1 MNNSNDDSNSNK
13 KLLKQK
19 RKPPLSLEEI
29 VNIYCKQHNIEDNE
43 ISKKIRT
50 IYYHNPEQNILID
63 YNKDRGDEFPLSRH
77 LQIRPR
83 QEEIN
88 YEEEENYDED
98 EKEKEKINIKEIIK
112 DKNEEQK
119 IDNSNEEK
127 LLECFICGWIF
138 LKEMSFEEKNR
149 HINFCIEGV
158 FVPCFSSFLG
168 GGEFTSINFEFITI
182 SFPFILLARLF
193 SLFKFLLSIKAH

>member
-1 MNNSNDDSNSNK
+1 M
-13 KLLKQK
+13 
-19 RKPPLSLEEI
+19 EEI

-43 ISKKIRT
+43 ISEKIRT

-83 QEEIN
+83 KEEIN
-88 YEEEENYDED
+88 YEEEENDDED

-138 LKEMSFEEKNR
+138 LKEMSIEEKNR
-149 HINFCIEGV
+149 HINFCIEGK
-158 FVPCFSSFLG
+158 
-168 GGEFTSINFEFITI
+168 GEENKKELI
-182 SFPFILLARLF
+182 STYKELENLRNNENRENNNDNEEVNNEENDE
-193 SLFKFLLSIKAH
+193 

>member
-1 MNNSNDDSNSNK
+1 MSNSNDDSNSNK

-19 RKPPLSLEEI
+19 RNPPLSLEEI

-43 ISKKIRT
+43 ISEKIRT

-83 QEEIN
+83 KEEIN
-88 YEEEENYDED
+88 YEEEENDDED

-138 LKEMSFEEKNR
+138 LKEMSIEEKNR
-149 HINFCIEGV
+149 HINFCIEGK
-158 FVPCFSSFLG
+158 
-168 GGEFTSINFEFITI
+168 GEENKKELI
-182 SFPFILLARLF
+182 STYKELENLRNNENRENNNDNEEVNNEENDE
-193 SLFKFLLSIKAH
+193 